1 MAWSTLL
8 WSRRKIGRDTKET
21 NSNANVGKK
30 QKVAMRLDPTRSCST
45 FIHTP
50 HTGAN
55 IDATTSL
62 LAKPSLIR
70 PTFVFLRAF
79 LRVLRVQLFVFLCAL
94 CVLCGKSSVT
104 FAGDYPTKPIRII
117 VPYPPGGFNDTL
129 ARTLGQKLTEKWGQ
143 PVIVDNRPGGGTTIG
158 TNLAATAVPDGYTL
172 LIVSFAFAV
181 NPALYASLP
190 YDTGKDFTP
199 IVLAATTP
207 NLLVVN
213 PGLPVKSVKQLV
225 AFAKSKPGK
234 LNYASAGNGSSN
246 HLSMELF
253 KSLTGVDIV
262 HIPYKGSAPAVI
274 DLIGGQ
280 VDLMFD
286 NVPNVLQ
293 QVKAGKLRA
302 IAVSSKERSPFVKEV
317 PTVVESGVSG
327 FDVSVWFGVVAPTGT
342 SQPVIAKLNAEI
354 SRILKL
360 AEIGQAFNNQ
370 GVEPA
375 GGTPGEFS
383 LFLAA
388 QTTKWAKVVKD
399 SGAKAE

>member
-1 MAWSTLL
+1 M
-8 WSRRKIGRDTKET
+8 SRIKSVCAI
-21 NSNANVGKK
+21 SASLHAN
-30 QKVAMRLDPTRSCST
+30 
-45 FIHTP
+45 
-50 HTGAN
+50 
-55 IDATTSL
+55 
-62 LAKPSLIR
+62 
-70 PTFVFLRAF
+70 LRAP
-79 LRVLRVQLFVFLCAL
+79 LFVLLCAL
-94 CVLCGKSSVT
+94 CVLCGKSN
-104 FAGDYPTKPIRII
+104 FAFAEDYPSKPIRII

-143 PVIVDNRPGGGTTIG
+143 SVIVDNRPGGGTTIG
-158 TNLAATAVPDGYTL
+158 ANLAAKSAPDGYTL

-181 NPALYASLP
+181 NPALYPSLP
-190 YDTGKDFTP
+190 YDTTKDFAP
-199 IVLAATTP
+199 IVLAASTP

-213 PGLPVKSVKQLV
+213 PDLPVKSVKELIGL
-225 AFAKSKPGK
+225 AKSKPGK

-246 HLSMELF
+246 HLSMELL
-253 KSLTGVDIV
+253 KSLTGIDAV
-262 HIPYKGSAPAVI
+262 HIPYKGSAPAVT

-302 IAVSSKERSPFVKEV
+302 IAVSGRERSPFVKDL
-317 PTVVESGVSG
+317 PTVAESGVPG
-327 FDVSVWFGVVAPTGT
+327 FDVSVWFGIVAPAGT
-342 SQPVIAKLNAEI
+342 PQPVVAKLNAEI
-354 SRILKL
+354 NRILKL
-360 AEIGQAFNNQ
+360 PDIKQTFNSQ

-383 LFLAA
+383 AFIAA

>member
-1 MAWSTLL
+1 MA
-8 WSRRKIGRDTKET
+8 
-21 NSNANVGKK
+21 N
-30 QKVAMRLDPTRSCST
+30 QFRLAE
-45 FIHTP
+45 
-50 HTGAN
+50 G
-55 IDATTSL
+55 
-62 LAKPSLIR
+62 
-70 PTFVFLRAF
+70 
-79 LRVLRVQLFVFLCAL
+79 
-94 CVLCGKSSVT
+94 
-104 FAGDYPTKPIRII
+104 YPDKPIRII

-158 TNLAATAVPDGYTL
+158 TNLAAKSAPDGYTL

-190 YDTGKDFTP
+190 YDTGRDFVP
-199 IVLAATTP
+199 IVFAASTP

-213 PGLPVKSVKQLV
+213 PELPVKSVKELI
-225 AFAKSKPGK
+225 ALAKSKPGK

-262 HIPYKGSAPAVI
+262 HVPYKGSAPAVT

-302 IAVSSKERSPFVKEV
+302 LAVSSKERSPFIKELPAV
-317 PTVVESGVSG
+317 AESGVPG
-327 FDVSVWFGVVAPTGT
+327 FDVSVWFGVVAPAGAPQ
-342 SQPVIAKLNAEI
+342 SVIAKLNAEI
-354 SRILKL
+354 NSILKL
-360 AEIGQAFNNQ
+360 PEIRHTFNNQ
-370 GVEPA
+370 GVETA
-375 GGTPGEFS
+375 GGTPGDFS
-383 LFLAA
+383 AFVAA
-388 QTTKWAKVVKD
+388 QTIKWAKVVKD
-399 SGAKAE
+399 SGTKAE

>member
-1 MAWSTLL
+1 MYRYFLL
-8 WSRRKIGRDTKET
+8 FF
-21 NSNANVGKK
+21 
-30 QKVAMRLDPTRSCST
+30 SCC
-45 FIHTP
+45 
-50 HTGAN
+50 
-55 IDATTSL
+55 SL
-62 LAKPSLIR
+62 CP
-70 PTFVFLRAF
+70 
-79 LRVLRVQLFVFLCAL
+79 
-94 CVLCGKSSVT
+94 SVT
-104 FAGDYPTKPIRII
+104 KSNFAFSGKAIRLKPIRVI

-129 ARTLGQKLTEKWGQ
+129 ARTLGQKLNEKWGQ
-143 PVIVDNRPGGGTTIG
+143 PVVVDNRPGGGTTIG
-158 TNLAATAVPDGYTL
+158 TNLAAKSAPDGYTL

-190 YDTGKDFTP
+190 YDTDKDFVP
-199 IVLAATTP
+199 IVFAGSTP
-207 NLLVVN
+207 NLLVVH
-213 PGLPVKSVKQLV
+213 PELPVKSVKELI
-225 AFAKSKPGK
+225 ALARSNPGK

-262 HIPYKGSAPAVI
+262 HVPYKGSAPAVT

-293 QVKAGKLRA
+293 QVKAGKLRGL
-302 IAVSSKERSPFVKEV
+302 AVSSKERSPFIKEL
-317 PTVVESGVSG
+317 PTVAESGVPG
-327 FDVSVWFGVVAPTGT
+327 FDVSVWFGVVAPAGT
-342 SQPVIAKLNAEI
+342 PQSVIAKLNAEI
-354 SRILKL
+354 NGILKL
-360 AEIGQAFNNQ
+360 AEIRQAFNNQ

-383 LFLAA
+383 SFLVA